1 MKETKKVLHKLLT
14 KMWEKNHILQM
25 KILHGKKSSLNKT
38 IIENGKQK
46 NLENVNIE
54 ISDYKLCFHF
64 SF

>member
-1 MKETKKVLHKLLT
+1 
-14 KMWEKNHILQM
+14 M
-25 KILHGKKSSLNKT
+25 KILHGKKSSINKT